1 MKSLDSRSDL
11 PPHPPPLWV
20 KLGLLNLLIL
30 GFCLISPFSSKS
42 TRPRDMQLLLKDT
55 LSIEDDKL

>member
-11 PPHPPPLWV
+11 PPDPHLMGQTGV
-20 KLGLLNLLIL
+20 IKLPIL

-42 TRPRDMQLLLKDT
+42 TRPRDMQLLLKDS
-55 LSIEDDKL
+55 LSIEEDKL